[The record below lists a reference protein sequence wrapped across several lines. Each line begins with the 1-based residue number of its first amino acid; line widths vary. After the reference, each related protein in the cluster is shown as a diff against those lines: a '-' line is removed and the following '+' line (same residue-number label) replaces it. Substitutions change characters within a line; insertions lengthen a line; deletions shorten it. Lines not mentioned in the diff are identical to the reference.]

1 MMKNEKNGLG
11 RGIEALFSTTS
22 VVQENPS
29 VVELKIVDI
38 EPNKNQP
45 RTNFDDEKL
54 EDLAASIREHGVISP
69 ILVKK
74 QPNGF
79 YKIIAGERRW
89 RASKKAGKKT
99 IPAIVKNFTNQQIQ
113 EVALIENL
121 QREDLNPIEEAK
133 GYKQLMEDFEL
144 TQEQISQKVSKS
156 RSTVAN
162 SLRLLN
168 LSTTICGYLEKGKLS
183 GAHAKLLLSVTGKDL
198 QENYA
203 EIAVNENLTLR
214 ELERLIKE
222 NPNGKAVQKK
232 KKEEKEDLNLKLAL
246 MDFEKKMENSL
257 GTKVK
262 VISGKKKGKIEIEY
276 YGNADL
282 ERICRIL
289 NIT

>member
-1 MMKNEKNGLG
+1 M
-11 RGIEALFSTTS
+11 
-22 VVQENPS
+22 
-29 VVELKIVDI
+29 
-38 EPNKNQP
+38 
-45 RTNFDDEKL
+45 
-54 EDLAASIREHGVISP
+54 AASIREHGVISP

-74 QPNGF
+74 QSNGF

-99 IPAIVKNFTNQQIQ
+99 IPAIIKDFTNQQVQ
-113 EVALIENL
+113 EIALIENL
-121 QREDLNPIEEAK
+121 QREDLNPIEEAR

-168 LSTTICGYLEKGKLS
+168 LSTKICGYIEQNKLS
-183 GAHAKLLLSVTGKDL
+183 AAHAKILLSITDKDL
-198 QENYA
+198 QDNYA
-203 EIAVNENLTLR
+203 EICVNENLTRR
-214 ELERLIKE
+214 ELEKLIKE
-222 NPNGKAVQKK
+222 NPNGKVIEKK
-232 KKEEKEDLNLKLAL
+232 KKEVKEDLNLTLAL

-262 VISGKKKGKIEIEY
+262 VINGKKKGKIEIEY
-276 YGNADL
+276 YGSADL

-289 NIT
+289 NIG

>member
-1 MMKNEKNGLG
+1 MKNGGLG
-11 RGIEALFSTTS
+11 RGIEALLNNTGVT
-22 VVQENPS
+22 QDNPS

-45 RTNFDDEKL
+45 RSNFDDEKL

-74 QPNGF
+74 QSNGF

-99 IPAIVKNFTNQQIQ
+99 IPAIIKNFTNQQIQ

-121 QREDLNPIEEAK
+121 QREDLNPIEEAR

-168 LSTTICGYLEKGKLS
+168 LSTKICGYLENGKLS
-183 GAHAKLLLSVTGKDL
+183 AAHAKLLLSVTDKDL

-203 EIAVNENLTLR
+203 DISVSENLTLR
-214 ELERLIKE
+214 ELEKLIKE
-222 NPNGKAVQKK
+222 NPSGKPIEKK
-232 KKEEKEDLNLKLAL
+232 KKEKKEDLNLKLAL

-262 VISGKKKGKIEIEY
+262 VINGKKKGKIEIEY
-276 YGNADL
+276 YGSADL

>member
-1 MMKNEKNGLG
+1 MAMGKGLG
-11 RGIEALFSTTS
+11 ALISDTG
-22 VVQENPS
+22 VAQENPT
-29 VVELKIVDI
+29 VVELKIIEV

-74 QPNGF
+74 QSNGF

-99 IPAIVKNFTNQQIQ
+99 IPAIIKDFTNQQVQ
-113 EVALIENL
+113 EIALIENL
-121 QREDLNPIEEAK
+121 QREDLNPIEEAR

-168 LSTTICGYLEKGKLS
+168 LSTKICGYLEQNKLS
-183 GAHAKLLLSVTGKDL
+183 AAHAKILLSITDKDL
-198 QENYA
+198 QDNYA
-203 EIAVNENLTLR
+203 EICVKENLTRR
-214 ELERLIKE
+214 ELEKLIKE
-222 NPNGKAVQKK
+222 NPNGKIIEKK
-232 KKEEKEDLNLKLAL
+232 KKEVKEDLNLTLAL

-262 VISGKKKGKIEIEY
+262 VINGKKKGKIEIEY
-276 YGNADL
+276 YSRDEL
-282 ERICRIL
+282 ERIVDMIRSI
-289 NIT
+289 